1 MNRLYI
7 HSVGIIAPGMDTWL
21 EAATILRG
29 EKRYEK
35 TEVPK
40 FTPNLLRPNERRR
53 TTSLIKLALQVGE
66 QAIENADISA
76 DQVSSVFASS
86 EGDID
91 IVDKIC
97 HALTLPDRP
106 VSPTHFHNSV
116 HNAPAGYWAIA
127 TGSHLPSISMSA
139 GAGTLVGGLLEA
151 AGLCATENT
160 PTILVCYD
168 YPPPEILKS
177 KISIDES
184 FGCAFVMS
192 GTARENSM
200 AQIQL
205 ELINSDEQ
213 TCLTADPA
221 LESLRLCNPT
231 ARILPLLQAI
241 ACKQQQTVVLPYL
254 DEQKLQVSCSPC

>member
-1 MNRLYI
+1 MDSIYI
-7 HSVGIIAPGMDTWL
+7 HSIGIIAPGMDTWL

-40 FTPNLLRPNERRR
+40 FTPHLLRPNERRR

-66 QAIENADISA
+66 QAIENAAINA
-76 DQVSSVFASS
+76 DQVCSVFASS

-127 TGSHLPSISMSA
+127 TGSHLPSISISS

-151 AGLCATENT
+151 AALCVAENAA
-160 PTILVCYD
+160 TILVCYD
-168 YPPPEILKS
+168 YPPPEILQS
-177 KISIDES
+177 KIPIDEP
-184 FGCAFVMS
+184 FGCAFIMS
-192 GTARENSM
+192 ATAGENSL
-200 AQIQL
+200 AQLQL
-205 ELINSDEQ
+205 ELISSDEE
-213 TCLTADPA
+213 TRFTTDPA
-221 LESLRLCNPT
+221 LESLRQCNPT
-231 ARILPLLQAI
+231 ARALPLLHAI
-241 ACKQQQTVVLPYL
+241 ACHQSQTVVLPYL
-254 DEQKLQVSCSPC
+254 EERKLQVSCTPC